1 MDQQTLNQRENL
13 LIENDIAKFFAKPKY
28 NDETDELI
36 IMNQEEMC
44 NALEA
49 RYSSGPDSEDQR
61 DEDGPYHF
69 ENFSIDKIN
78 RIYQTYLSYM
88 EELPA
93 TRRRVSFGRVLN
105 FDDGPEF

>member
-1 MDQQTLNQRENL
+1 MDQQTLNERENL
-13 LIENDIAKFFAKPKY
+13 LIENEIARVFVKLKY

-61 DEDGPYHF
+61 DENGPYHF
-69 ENFSIDKIN
+69 GNFSIDKKN
-78 RIYQTYLSYM
+78 RIYQIYLSHM
-88 EELPA
+88 EKFPA

-105 FDDGPEF
+105 LNDGPEF